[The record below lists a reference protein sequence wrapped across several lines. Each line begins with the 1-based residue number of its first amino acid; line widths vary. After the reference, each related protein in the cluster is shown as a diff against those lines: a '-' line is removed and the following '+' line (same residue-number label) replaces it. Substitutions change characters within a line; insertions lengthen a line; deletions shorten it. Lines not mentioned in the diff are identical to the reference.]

1 MTSKIRTGFVSNS
14 SSSSF
19 IIASK
24 GNLSE
29 NLNSAFKFSDN
40 FPLKIDFTK
49 TFIKSCDQTV
59 KTIQE
64 YLDYCKDEWCDDPD
78 EKIIKLISDG
88 FEVSFGSF
96 SDDSGDYVESLL
108 CDLDVDY
115 KSENLIIQ
123 KDGGY

>member
-1 MTSKIRTGFVSNS
+1 MSKIRTGFVSNS

-49 TFIKSCDQTV
+49 TFIKNCEQTV
-59 KTIQE
+59 STIQE
-64 YLDYCKDEWCDDPD
+64 YLDYCKDELWDDPD

-96 SDDSGDYVESLL
+96 SDDSGDYVENLL

-115 KSENLIIQ
+115 KSEKLIIQ